1 MIDIKGYA
9 VRAATYALAAT
20 GDQIAKL
27 YQETR
32 DPWPV
37 YEKIR
42 ERGPVYRSRLG
53 YSAVTS
59 HELCAKVLR
68 DPVFGIRDS
77 KGTLPPGQELP
88 IGTEP
93 SLLELDPPD
102 HGRLRKLV
110 APAFR
115 PKLLADYRPRI
126 ERTAQRL
133 LDQIDMS
140 GRFDLIADFAAPLP
154 ITVISELLGIPEDRR
169 GEFARYGALTGQAL
183 DGRLNPR
190 QAEELRRAIAAL
202 DSLFTELMELRRVDP
217 GDDVIS
223 VLVNA
228 VDGERITA
236 GELLATCQLLLIAG
250 FETTVNLIGN
260 GVHRLGRHPDQ
271 WDMLRADPNLAGA
284 VVEEVLRFDPPVP
297 MTGRVSQQDTT
308 LGGQRVR
315 ADTLVLTILAAANRD
330 PAVYPDGHRFD
341 ITRKGGPEHFA
352 FSSGIHYC
360 LGAQLAR
367 IEGEVAFRALS
378 ERLPRIRPAGIPQ
391 QRPSASIRGFLEL
404 PLAA

>member
-9 VRAATYALAAT
+9 ARVATFALAAT
-20 GDQIAKL
+20 GDQLAKL
-27 YQETR
+27 YQAQR

-42 ERGPVYRSRLG
+42 DRGPVYRSRLG
-53 YSAVTS
+53 YAAVTS
-59 HELCAKVLR
+59 HALCAKVLR

-77 KGTLPPGQELP
+77 KGRLSPEQELP
-88 IGTEP
+88 IGTSP

-102 HGRLRKLV
+102 HGRLRRLV

-115 PKLLADYRPRI
+115 PKLLAGYRTRI
-126 ERTAQRL
+126 ERTAERL
-133 LDQIDMS
+133 LDQIDLKGRALFETGRRTGLRPGEGRRQRRS
-140 GRFDLIADFAAPLP
+140 AGLLNCARRFDLIADFAAPLP
-154 ITVISELLGIPEDRR
+154 IAVISDLLGIPEDRR

-190 QAEELRRAIAAL
+190 QAEELRLAVAAL
-202 DSLFTELMELRRVDP
+202 DSLFTDLMEQRRVDP

-223 VLVNA
+223 VLVDA
-228 VDGERITA
+228 VDGERITS

-271 WDMLRADPNLAGA
+271 WDLLRADPNLAGD

-297 MTGRVSQQDTT
+297 LTGRVSQQDTS
-308 LGGQRVR
+308 LGGRRVR
-315 ADTLVLTILAAANRD
+315 ADTLVLTILATA
-330 PAVYPDGHRFD
+330 
-341 ITRKGGPEHFA
+341 TRT
-352 FSSGIHYC
+352 
-360 LGAQLAR
+360 
-367 IEGEVAFRALS
+367 
-378 ERLPRIRPAGIPQ
+378 
-391 QRPSASIRGFLEL
+391 SIRTGTGSTS
-404 PLAA
+404 PARAARSTSRSPAASTTASVRNWPASRARSRSAR